1 MYDHQ
6 RKYKLDQMDFIRK
19 VIDWSIRNVLTSSPA
34 HIIVP
39 SGSFINNGTDEY
51 SASYPRLAQIVHFLR
66 MVSMRCSVFM
76 LNIVIRYLHI
86 PTMLISALSYH
97 GFVFFMY
104 RYCLF
109 SSYPRS
115 AIVIILNPL
124 SYRYFISAS
133 NRFKVVSIGLLLSLK
148 SR

>member
-1 MYDHQ
+1 
-6 RKYKLDQMDFIRK
+6 MDFIRK

-51 SASYPRLAQIVHFLR
+51 SASYPRLAQIVHFLC

-104 RYCLF
+104 RFWLF

-115 AIVIILNPL
+115 AYPRSAIVITLNPL
-124 SYRYFISAS
+124 SYRYFISVS